1 MNDWTQG
8 TEGIAYQHCSACRHA
23 WYFRRSFCPRCGS
36 TDTTTAQASG
46 CGVVYAVTEVMR
58 APSEQLRSHAPYAIG
73 LIDTD
78 EGFRMMAHVEHGV
91 GIGER
96 VRVRYIAF
104 GDAFLPQF
112 TRDPS

>member
-8 TEGIAYQHCSACRHA
+8 TEGIAYQRCSSCSHV

-36 TDTTTAQASG
+36 TDPTTVQASG
-46 CGVVYAVTEVMR
+46 AGVVYAVTEVMR
-58 APSEQLRSHAPYAIG
+58 APSEQLRSLAPYAIG

-78 EGFRMMAHVEHGV
+78 EGFRIMAHVDRGV
-91 GIGER
+91 DIGER

-112 TRDPS
+112 TRERS